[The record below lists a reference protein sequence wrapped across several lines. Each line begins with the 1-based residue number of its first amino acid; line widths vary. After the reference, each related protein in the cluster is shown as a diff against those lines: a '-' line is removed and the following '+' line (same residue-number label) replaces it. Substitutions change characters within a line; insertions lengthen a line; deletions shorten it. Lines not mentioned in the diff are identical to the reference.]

1 MISLQTVT
9 GSRFYTRYRDFI
21 CFNKNLIIAGVC
33 SLVIAAIIT
42 EYYDVNHNGR
52 SNIILMTF
60 VSFLTEYAVETPI
73 FVALF
78 YHDIK
83 RRYTDPSNGK
93 KDQRR
98 IRNDIKRLFTA
109 YSISD
114 AVYFVA
120 QIFLE
125 IYLLQNSSLEAYQAA
140 VYSSIMAWAIYFVIM
155 NIVIKTKK
163 F

>member
-1 MISLQTVT
+1 MAKTNQYHHQT
-9 GSRFYTRYRDFI
+9 
-21 CFNKNLIIAGVC
+21 
-33 SLVIAAIIT
+33 
-42 EYYDVNHNGR
+42 
-52 SNIILMTF
+52 SNCK
-60 VSFLTEYAVETPI
+60 E
-73 FVALF
+73 
-78 YHDIK
+78 DQ
-83 RRYTDPSNGK
+83 GK
-93 KDQRR
+93 KDQRL

>member
-1 MISLQTVT
+1 VISIQTVT
-9 GSRFYTRYRDFI
+9 GSRFYTQYKDLL

-52 SNIILMTF
+52 SNIILVTF

-83 RRYTDPSNGK
+83 RRGK
-93 KDQRR
+93 KDQRL

-114 AVYFVA
+114 AVYFIA

-125 IYLLQNSSLEAYQAA
+125 IYLLQDSSLEAYQAA

-155 NIVIKTKK
+155 NLVIKTKK
-163 F
+163 FS